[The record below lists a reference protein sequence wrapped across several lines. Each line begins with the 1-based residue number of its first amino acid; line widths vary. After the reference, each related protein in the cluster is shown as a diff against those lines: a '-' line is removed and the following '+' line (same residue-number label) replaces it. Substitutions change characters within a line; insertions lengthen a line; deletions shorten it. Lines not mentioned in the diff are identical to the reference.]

1 MSKKD
6 LIKKINEL
14 DDQGFA
20 EDADSLFDNYL
31 ELHPDD
37 IDMLLRQATYL
48 LGPPL
53 GDYLKALDCIDA
65 VLSIDSNNIEACLLW
80 ACALNFMLGDVDS
93 DVFNKL
99 SKIETNDPDKQSM
112 IEYVKSWYYRDRN
125 MHELY
130 EKALIN
136 SINIYSYNVWNYRD
150 LGRFYMEHGRKD
162 EGQKLIKKAMD
173 NVKNVFPDNYDYSN
187 YDLTDVQSYFDSLI
201 RGTRITY
208 AVSENLDKELLEA
221 S

>member
-1 MSKKD
+1 MQIKKA
-6 LIKKINEL
+6 LIKKVNDMDDMEKGEL
-14 DDQGFA
+14 
-20 EDADSLFDNYL
+20 LFDEYL
-31 ELHPDD
+31 KKHPND
-37 IDMLLRQATYL
+37 IEMILRQARYVL
-48 LGPPL
+48 APPL
-53 GDYLKALDCIDA
+53 AYLPKALDCIYA
-65 VLSIDSNNIEACLLW
+65 VLSIDSNNIEAYLLW
-80 ACALNFMLGDVDS
+80 ACILNFMLGGVDA
-93 DVFNKL
+93 DLFNRL
-99 SKIETNDPDKQSM
+99 SNLKTDNLDKQSM
-112 IEYVKSWYYRDRN
+112 IEHVKSWYYRDQN
-125 MHELY
+125 MHDLY
-130 EKALIN
+130 EITLIN

>member
-31 ELHPDD
+31 ELYPND

-112 IEYVKSWYYRDRN
+112 IEYVKSWYYR
-125 MHELY
+125 L
-130 EKALIN
+130 
-136 SINIYSYNVWNYRD
+136 
-150 LGRFYMEHGRKD
+150 
-162 EGQKLIKKAMD
+162 
-173 NVKNVFPDNYDYSN
+173 
-187 YDLTDVQSYFDSLI
+187 
-201 RGTRITY
+201 
-208 AVSENLDKELLEA
+208 
-221 S
+221 